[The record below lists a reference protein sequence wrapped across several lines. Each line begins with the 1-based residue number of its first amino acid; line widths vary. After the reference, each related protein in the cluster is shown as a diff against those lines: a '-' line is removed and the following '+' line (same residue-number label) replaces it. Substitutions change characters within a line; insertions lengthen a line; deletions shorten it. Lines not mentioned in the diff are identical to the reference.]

1 VEEKSVVAE
10 KSRTKQPLGP
20 HDLLCAG
27 RFHGTE
33 EGKAAGT
40 NSGEKLTGGASQQ
53 PDREN
58 SEHRP
63 AAMKR
68 MDENQLGTKQI

>member
-1 VEEKSVVAE
+1 LDRTICSVLAA
-10 KSRTKQPLGP
+10 STGP
-20 HDLLCAG
+20 
-27 RFHGTE
+27 R
-33 EGKAAGT
+33 KAAGT